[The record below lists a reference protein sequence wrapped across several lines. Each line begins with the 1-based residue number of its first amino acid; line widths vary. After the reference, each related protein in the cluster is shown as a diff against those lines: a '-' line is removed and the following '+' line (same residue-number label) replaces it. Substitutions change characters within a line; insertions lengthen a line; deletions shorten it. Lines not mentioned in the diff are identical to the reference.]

1 MDAMLAFAAEHGI
14 APVVERHPL
23 GSVNE
28 VLERLRAG
36 KVVFRAVL
44 VP

>member
-1 MDAMLAFAAEHGI
+1 MLGFAAEHGV

-23 GSVNE
+23 KSLNE
-28 VLERLRAG
+28 VVERLRAG
-36 KVVFRAVL
+36 KVLFRAVL